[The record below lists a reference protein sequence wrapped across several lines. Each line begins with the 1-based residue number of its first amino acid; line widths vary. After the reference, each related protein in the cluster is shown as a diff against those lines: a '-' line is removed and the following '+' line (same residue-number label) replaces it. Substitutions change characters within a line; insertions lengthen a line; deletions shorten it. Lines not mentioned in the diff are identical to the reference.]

1 MGYNMS
7 NDIPLGQLGSG
18 YLHDAGAFTPPTGKV
33 VVAITML
40 DNTSFTLLTQEVP
53 TDATYKGPTN
63 ATTGDAEVGYFGTT
77 ANIAAANGTNSDA
90 IGTSDVFP
98 KGVTIYGRWKAV
110 TLNTGT
116 TAASQAIVYFGY

>member
-18 YLHDAGAFTPPTGKV
+18 YLHDAGAFTPPTGKI

-40 DNTSFTLLTQEVP
+40 HDTSFTLLTQEVP
-53 TDATYKGPTN
+53 TDATYKGPTTS
-63 ATTGDAEVGYFGTT
+63 AGVAEVGYFGTT
-77 ANIAAANGTNSDA
+77 ANVAAANGTNSDA

-116 TAASQAIVYFGY
+116 TATSQAIVYFGY

>member
-1 MGYNMS
+1 MGYNLN

-40 DNTSFTLLTQEVP
+40 HDTSLTLLTQEVP
-53 TDATYKGPTN
+53 TDATYKGPTTS
-63 ATTGDAEVGYFGTT
+63 AGVAEVGYFGTT
-77 ANIAAANGTNSDA
+77 ANVAAANGTNSDA

-98 KGVTIYGRWKAV
+98 KGVTIYGRWIKFIP
-110 TLNTGT
+110 
-116 TAASQAIVYFGY
+116 AAPGAGEGGCICYFGY